1 MARRLVGPLAAVFA
15 TVLMAGPVA
24 AADLA
29 VKAPVAPIVPIYN
42 WTGVYFGVNGGGGWG
57 QQEPLNIITD
67 RFDRFSVD
75 VSGGL
80 VGGTSGAQV
89 QVGHVVLGV
98 ESDLDWAHISGSG
111 TVAPSALGVALTGG
125 VPIDM
130 STKMDWL
137 TTARVR
143 AGYAQDNWLLYTTA
157 GVALEENKTT
167 LTTPNGFVCGSHG
180 LFCTGS
186 ARKAGA
192 ALGLGVEYGLT
203 PNWSAK
209 LEYLYVPA
217 ASVEISKV
225 NTLRL
230 GLNYRFGGN

>member
-1 MARRLVGPLAAVFA
+1 
-15 TVLMAGPVA
+15 MAGPVA

-57 QQEPLNIITD
+57 RQQPLNIITD
-67 RFDRFSVD
+67 RFDAFTVD

-98 ESDLDWAHISGSG
+98 ESDLDWANISGSG
-111 TVAPSALGVALTGG
+111 TVVPSALGVLLTG

-130 STKMDWL
+130 HTKMDWVS
-137 TTARVR
+137 TARVR

-167 LTTPNGFVCGSHG
+167 LTTANGFVCGTTF
-180 LFCTGS
+180 LFCTSS

-192 ALGLGVEYGLT
+192 ALGMGVEYGLT

-209 LEYLYVPA
+209 LEYMYVAA
-217 ASVEISKV
+217 ASLEISKV
-225 NTLRL
+225 NLLRI